1 MPRNHNQPPSR
12 KIFTLKKQA
21 SDVTGVVRKNLN
33 KIKMNNKNF
42 NQIWRLFVGGATIL
56 AWGNF
61 YDKIKNQNKTID
73 DKNEILRHI
82 NTISCLCEATSK
94 GQENISNLEK
104 QLPLD
109 SEYKDQ
115 VIIKIKEL
123 TYELNNLKAIHSCPC
138 KATSKGNKYF
148 SQFEN
153 GNINTDPETSL
164 GIYNKYKE
172 QIDNTFKKANTKAN
186 ELENALD
193 NTKDKFMDD
202 NPIFNLIS
210 EYKEYLANLSSIETC
225 LLINIT
231 TSMFILTCIIS
242 IFYSIFGNY
251 LINKLSLEERL
262 PKLSKIIKLRVTF
275 QKYYI
280 IINSVFIIIAVLS
293 LIFINIIAL
302 FVK

>member
-1 MPRNHNQPPSR
+1 
-12 KIFTLKKQA
+12 
-21 SDVTGVVRKNLN
+21 
-33 KIKMNNKNF
+33 MNNKNF
-42 NQIWRLFVGGATIL
+42 NKIWNLFVGGATIF

-61 YDKIKNQNKTID
+61 YDQIKNPNKTID
-73 DKNEILRHI
+73 NKNEILRHI
-82 NTISCLCEATSK
+82 NTI
-94 GQENISNLEK
+94 QENISNLEK
-104 QLPLD
+104 QFPLN
-109 SEYKDQ
+109 SEYNDQ
-115 VIIKIKEL
+115 VKIKIKEL
-123 TYELNNLKAIHSCPC
+123 TYELKNLKAIH
-138 KATSKGNKYF
+138 NKYF

-153 GNINTDPETSL
+153 GNINTDPDTSL

-193 NTKDKFMDD
+193 NTNDKFMDD
-202 NPIFNLIS
+202 NPIFNLIT
-210 EYKEYLANLSSIETC
+210 EYKEYLATLSSIETC

-231 TSMFILTCIIS
+231 TSIFILTCIIN
-242 IFYSIFGNY
+242 IFYSICGNY
-251 LINKLSLEERL
+251 LINKFSLEERF

-302 FVK
+302 FIK

>member
-1 MPRNHNQPPSR
+1 MANRPNEGNKNLR
-12 KIFTLKKQA
+12 IGL
-21 SDVTGVVRKNLN
+21 SDVIGVMRKNLN
-33 KIKMNNKNF
+33 KLKMNNKNL
-42 NQIWRLFVGGATIL
+42 NQILRLFGGGATIL

-82 NTISCLCEATSK
+82 NTI
-94 GQENISNLEK
+94 QDNISNLEN
-104 QLPLD
+104 QLPLN

-115 VIIKIKEL
+115 VIIKINEL
-123 TYELNNLKAIHSCPC
+123 IYELNNLKAIH
-138 KATSKGNKYF
+138 NKYF

-153 GNINTDPETSL
+153 GNINTDPDSSL
-164 GIYNKYKE
+164 GVYNKYKE
-172 QIDNTFKKANTKAN
+172 QIDNIFIKANTKAN
-186 ELENALD
+186 ELANALD
-193 NTKDKFMDD
+193 NTSPLARGEDNFMVDKASGT
-202 NPIFNLIS
+202 IFNLIS
-210 EYKEYLANLSSIETC
+210 EYKEYLAILSIIEIC

-231 TSMFILTCIIS
+231 TSIFILTCIIS

-251 LINKLSLEERL
+251 LITKFSLEERL

-293 LIFINIIAL
+293 LIFINTITL
-302 FVK
+302 LNG

>member
-1 MPRNHNQPPSR
+1 MANRPNEGDKNLR
-12 KIFTLKKQA
+12 IGL
-21 SDVTGVVRKNLN
+21 SDVIGVMRKNLN

-61 YDKIKNQNKTID
+61 YDQIKNKNKALLPQPGGGAID

-82 NTISCLCEATSK
+82 NTIQDS
-94 GQENISNLEK
+94 ISNLEK
-104 QLPLD
+104 QLPLN
-109 SEYKDQ
+109 SGYKDQ
-115 VIIKIKEL
+115 VIIKINEL
-123 TYELNNLKAIHSCPC
+123 TYELNNLKAIH
-138 KATSKGNKYF
+138 NKYF

-153 GNINTDPETSL
+153 GNINTDPESTL

-186 ELENALD
+186 ELANALD
-193 NTKDKFMDD
+193 TTTLGESPSAREGNFMDKASLAQGT
-202 NPIFNLIS
+202 ISKLIS
-210 EYKEYLANLSSIETC
+210 EYKEYLASLSSIETC

-251 LINKLSLEERL
+251 LITKFSLEERL

-302 FVK
+302 FIK

>member
-1 MPRNHNQPPSR
+1 
-12 KIFTLKKQA
+12 
-21 SDVTGVVRKNLN
+21 
-33 KIKMNNKNF
+33 MNNKNF

-61 YDKIKNQNKTID
+61 YDKIKNQNKIIE

-82 NTISCLCEATSK
+82 NTI
-94 GQENISNLEK
+94 QDNISNLEK
-104 QLPLD
+104 QFPLN

-115 VIIKIKEL
+115 VIIKVKEL
-123 TYELNNLKAIHSCPC
+123 TYELNNLKAIH
-138 KATSKGNKYF
+138 NKYF
-148 SQFEN
+148 SQFEK
-153 GNINTDPETSL
+153 GNINSDPESSL

-172 QIDNTFKKANTKAN
+172 QIDNAFKKANDKAN
-186 ELENALD
+186 ELANAID
-193 NTKDKFMDD
+193 NTPHLGEGDNFMDG
-202 NPIFNLIS
+202 NPIFKLIT
-210 EYKEYLANLSSIETC
+210 EYKEYLNTLSSIETC

-251 LINKLSLEERL
+251 FINKFSLEQRF

-280 IINSVFIIIAVLS
+280 IINSIFIIIAVLS
-293 LIFINIIAL
+293 LIFVNIIAL
-302 FVK
+302 FIK